1 MCQSLWRLGELFW
14 KVQEFRFVYCR
25 SVISPCSRGSC
36 GPFKIWHNLG
46 MEKICLK
53 SGVKKVNPT
62 LSISSEEKTNKVQQT
77 TSFLIKNTDLYQKS
91 TKVFTTNQNSFI
103 FTNELSLQLEALSNC
118 KNFTMITVLQ

>member
-1 MCQSLWRLGELFW
+1 
-14 KVQEFRFVYCR
+14 
-25 SVISPCSRGSC
+25 
-36 GPFKIWHNLG
+36 